1 MLHNN
6 QLISIEEI
14 LVKPPQNCR
23 ERPLR
28 QFILFNRNSDLKIC
42 IYTLGARVMSCMLNE
57 HQIIVGAGGNSNGDN
72 NIGDNGGN
80 RNNDF
85 YHHHSTSNNLEQSD
99 DDNRITTTM
108 ITAMDDI
115 PIIIDRNMNNNN
127 NNGQNPLQN
136 VCWDSHVFGSDTVLL
151 NHRLDS
157 MLFGPKQT
165 LTYCL
170 TKNNE
175 FIIEGSD
182 IRRLQN
188 LRSLLINPF
197 FFNLNSVENDQRL
210 DEHYLHIRTSHDSIN
225 VFSEQTNNNNND
237 DSSDNHIGC
246 GNDDGNNPLYERFL
260 HPSRPTIITQ
270 CLDGSDFVYSTN
282 PSTIPGSLLIATL
295 QYKNRIIEIL
305 LEIDSKCKSSLRI
318 LIKNGSIAFIPH
330 EMSKFKV
337 TYRFHW

>member
-1 MLHNN
+1 MKKKIFL
-6 QLISIEEI
+6 
-14 LVKPPQNCR
+14 
-23 ERPLR
+23 
-28 QFILFNRNSDLKIC
+28 FI
-42 IYTLGARVMSCMLNE
+42 
-57 HQIIVGAGGNSNGDN
+57 Q
-72 NIGDNGGN
+72 
-80 RNNDF
+80 
-85 YHHHSTSNNLEQSD
+85 
-99 DDNRITTTM
+99 
-108 ITAMDDI
+108 
-115 PIIIDRNMNNNN
+115 
-127 NNGQNPLQN
+127 
-136 VCWDSHVFGSDTVLL
+136 
-151 NHRLDS
+151 
-157 MLFGPKQT
+157 
-165 LTYCL
+165 
-170 TKNNE
+170 
-175 FIIEGSD
+175 
-182 IRRLQN
+182 
-188 LRSLLINPF
+188 
-197 FFNLNSVENDQRL
+197 NSVENDQRL